1 MLKKIL
7 ALALSSAIMSCGAVA
22 FAEECYTPDT
32 IVTEQSYAA
41 KTTKWNGKTSLEAG
55 KSYVVS
61 SNVTISKK
69 ITVPSGTTLTVKN
82 GAKLSV
88 GTKGA
93 LYIKGTV
100 SVAKGASLSVN
111 GKLYEYKS
119 GKLTAAG
126 TVSLSKKS
134 TATIKGKL
142 TVKSTGV
149 IKGAPKSL
157 TLAQTA
163 VTSIKGKNLC
173 EKLDAAID
181 KNAISDLINDYFT
194 LVLKDVDLYG
204 AVKRVYPESYVE
216 YLDGL
221 FKAEGTT
228 LKEYCEQYNGFVKE
242 LFAEY
247 FDITDVSDVTV
258 TVESVTD
265 SPEKSFAVT
274 ENWGFDGNPEKS
286 RLVKIKLS
294 VKTGDGT
301 VSDTG
306 SFTCVEYDGEWY
318 IIG

>member
-1 MLKKIL
+1 MLKKFL
-7 ALALSSAIMSCGAVA
+7 ALALSGAMLACGSVA
-22 FAEECYTPDT
+22 FAKEYTPDT

-41 KTTKWNGKTSLEAG
+41 KTTKWNGKTSLKAG
-55 KSYVVS
+55 KSYVVT

-69 ITVPSGTTLTVKN
+69 ITVPSGTTLTIKN
-82 GAKLSV
+82 GAKLTVSA
-88 GTKGA
+88 KGS

-100 SVAKGASLSVN
+100 SVAKGGKLSVN

-119 GKLTAAG
+119 GQL
-126 TVSLSKKS
+126 TVSGTANFGTKS

-142 TVKSTGV
+142 TAKSTGT

-157 TLAQTA
+157 ALAQTA
-163 VTSIKGKNLC
+163 VTLIKGKNTC

-181 KNAISDLINDYFT
+181 KNAISDMISDFFT
-194 LVLKDVDLYG
+194 LVIKDVDLYS
-204 AVKRVYPESYVE
+204 AVKRVYPESYVK
-216 YLDGL
+216 YMDGL
-221 FKAEGTT
+221 FKEEGTT
-228 LKEYCEQYNGFVKE
+228 LKQFCEQYGELVKDS
-242 LFAEY
+242 FAEH

-258 TVESVTD
+258 TIESLTD
-265 SPEKSFAVT
+265 SPEKSFAIT
-274 ENWGFDGNPEKS
+274 ENWGFDGDPEKS

-294 VKTGDGT
+294 VKTSDGT